1 MTPAVGVGVIPAVGV
16 GLEATVGVG
25 VGVTP
30 TVDVGVT
37 PTVGVGVTPTV
48 GVGVG
53 AVVGV
58 GVGAVVG
65 VGVGVTALTVNVAVT
80 VTAEP
85 TEGVTTTV
93 AVYEP
98 AARPA
103 TLTLNAGDE
112 VTFGV
117 LLPLV
122 GLTVSQGAEG
132 VPAVQVSVPPPMFV
146 ILMDC
151 ATGAVPADVE

>member
-1 MTPAVGVGVIPAVGV
+1 MIPAVGVGVIPAVGV

-58 GVGAVVG
+58 GVG
-65 VGVGVTALTVNVAVT
+65 VTAVTVNVAVT

-93 AVYEP
+93 VVYEP